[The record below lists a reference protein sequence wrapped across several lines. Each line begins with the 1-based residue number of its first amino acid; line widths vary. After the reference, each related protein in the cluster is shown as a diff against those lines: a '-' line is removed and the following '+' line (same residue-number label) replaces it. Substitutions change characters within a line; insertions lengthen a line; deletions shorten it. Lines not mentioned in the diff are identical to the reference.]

1 MQKRIVLLLIGPV
14 LAVLLVLIA
23 LEIPWQT
30 TKSAPAAAP
39 RPPSATPAPT
49 APPVVGAD
57 GIGDPYFPRAGNGGY
72 DVTAYDIGVRYDP
85 PTDQLVGHTT
95 ITATTTESLSR
106 FDLDLR
112 LPASAVTVDD
122 RPAVIHQDGS
132 ELQVTPAAP
141 VPSGAPMTVRV
152 DYAGMPSSV
161 SGGSGKQSPWVRTVD
176 GAVAVGEPDIAAWW
190 YPSNDHPSDKATFT
204 ITAIVPAGLQVISN
218 GALLG
223 GPEPAGA
230 GLQQWRWQETEPMAT
245 YLAFIAIGNYDI
257 VRRDTRFGLYLAAYD
272 QALDPVIAAAARA
285 SVEQT
290 PQIIEFLSG
299 IFGPYPFRQ
308 LGGVV
313 PDANLGFALEDQT
326 RPVYAS
332 TFFDAGQNVTV
343 VVHELAHQWFGDSVS
358 VSHWSDIWLNEGFA
372 TYAEWLYTEH
382 NGGPSTQQSA
392 AQSYARHPAGDEF
405 WQTPPGAPGA
415 LGVFNNAVYSRG
427 GMALQAIRDAV
438 GDQNFFAAL
447 RAWATERA
455 GGNGSVQDF
464 LALVK
469 HVSGKNVDAIA
480 QSWLFAPTR
489 PPAPPS

>member
-1 MQKRIVLLLIGPV
+1 MRKRIVLLIGPV
-14 LAVLLVLIA
+14 LALLLVLVA
-23 LEIPWQT
+23 LAMPWQAS
-30 TKSAPAAAP
+30 KSAPATP
-39 RPPSATPAPT
+39 QHPPSATPT
-49 APPVVGAD
+49 LTGPPVAGAD
-57 GIGDPYFPRAGNGGY
+57 GIGDPYFPRAGNSGY
-72 DVTAYDIGVRYDP
+72 DVTAYDIAVRYDP

-95 ITATTTESLSR
+95 ITATATESLSR

-112 LPASAVTVDD
+112 LPASAVLVNG
-122 RPAVIHQDGS
+122 RLAVIHQDGG

-161 SGGSGKQSPWVRTVD
+161 SGRPGVQSPWVRTAD

-204 ITAIVPAGLQVISN
+204 ITAVVPAGLQAISN

-223 GPEPAGA
+223 GPEAVGP

-245 YLAFIAIGNYDI
+245 YLAFVAIGNYDI

-272 QALDPVIAAAARA
+272 RALDPAIAIAARA

-299 IFGPYPFRQ
+299 IFGPYPFHQ

-313 PDANLGFALEDQT
+313 PDASLGFALEDQT

-332 TFFDAGQNVTV
+332 TFFDDGQNVPV

-372 TYAEWLYTEH
+372 TYAEWLYSERH
-382 NGGPSTQQSA
+382 GGPTA
-392 AQSYARHPAGDEF
+392 AQTAAQDYARHPAGDDF
-405 WQTPPGAPGA
+405 WRTPPGTPGA
-415 LGVFNNAVYSRG
+415 TGVFNNAVYTRG
-427 GMALQAIRDAV
+427 GMALQALRATL

-480 QSWLFAPTR
+480 RTWLFTPTR
-489 PPAPPS
+489 PLAPPG